1 MNGKFLLSKLINMF
15 HYFRDC
21 IRDLLG
27 LGYNIKLRS
36 PTNFI
41 FYTRFSIIIRD
52 SQIKK
57 QPLSYSFKGSWQL
70 LPCWNCISRLMNV
83 IFEVKVVQIQ
93 QS

>member
-1 MNGKFLLSKLINMF
+1 MNGKFLLSKLIYMF

-21 IRDLLG
+21 IRDLSVELELLG

-70 LPCWNCISRLMNV
+70 LPCWNYIKIDERN
-83 IFEVKVVQIQ
+83 F
-93 QS
+93 